1 MALPIIANTVRVAVE
16 GRTEQGTQ
24 WANILHFRHVGGA
37 PSAGDIANLIT
48 EVDKLYT
55 GPSYGGGA
63 TFWSGV
69 AVNGAVLDNI
79 KVTPLDGVSATTVS
93 NVNQAGADA
102 ADPLPAGAA
111 LVLTHRTGLRGR
123 NHRGRTYIAA
133 LGEGFNVASGNP
145 DAASV
150 SNYLS
155 QWSQL
160 RTALAAVQWEFV
172 VASYKDSAATAVV
185 STGAQTR
192 WRSQRRRNPA

>member
-1 MALPIIANTVRVAVE
+1 MPLPVIANTVRCSVE
-16 GRTEQGTQ
+16 GRTEQGTN
-24 WANILHFRHVGGA
+24 WANVLHFLHSGGA
-37 PSAGDIANLIT
+37 PTAGDIANLIT

-79 KVTPLDGVSATTVS
+79 KVTPLDGSSATVVS
-93 NVNQAGADA
+93 NVNQAGADT

-111 LVLTHRTGLRGR
+111 LVLTHRTSLRGR
-123 NHRGRTYIAA
+123 SRRGRTYIAG

-145 DAASV
+145 DSASI
-150 SNYLS
+150 SNFLS
-155 QWSQL
+155 QWSQF
-160 RTALAAVQWEFV
+160 RTALAGINWSFV
-172 VASYKDSAATAVV
+172 VASYLHADTAAVA
-185 STGAQTR
+185 STGAQAR